1 MAVFRAAEI
10 LTQELA
16 VEIQVLNKQGR
27 SIRQIAR
34 ETGLAATADDWRLLW
49 KLSDLAYDVFVDTG
63 IMIQPVPVSSRD

>member
-1 MAVFRAAEI
+1 MAVFRAAEM

-34 ETGLAATADDWRLLW
+34 ETG
-49 KLSDLAYDVFVDTG
+49 
-63 IMIQPVPVSSRD
+63 IVSRRVVYES